1 MTSRKLSALII
12 ALVLALSLSA
22 VSFAGTVNTSNPI
35 VPIVKKASIAVV
47 NIDVEMTARRP
58 SGMEIPFE
66 DDPLFKRFFGDSF
79 NDFRRS
85 VPMKG
90 RGSGFI
96 VTKEGQILTNNHVVS
111 GASKI
116 TVSVL
121 LADGNK
127 KTYTAKIVGSDPTY
141 DLAIIKIEPDAPLPV
156 LELGDS
162 DAVEVGE
169 YVIAIG
175 NPYGFEQSV
184 TAGVISAKNR
194 SVRAQDVN
202 FDDFLQ
208 TDAAINPGNSG
219 GPLLNMDGKVI
230 GINTAIVPNAH
241 GLGFAIPINKAK
253 EIMGDLVAH
262 GHVRR
267 GWLGVSVRDITEQM
281 ARAYGVK
288 DKQGAMIN
296 DVFRGD
302 PAAKAGIKRG
312 DVVVEING
320 EKIKN
325 SSAFV
330 QKIRTIA
337 PGTTVKLVIIRKG
350 KRMNFSVKLAE
361 RPDSADGRSDRRRG
375 GDDEEDEYGEGKGGS
390 RERGSSRR
398 DSEALRDFGIT
409 RVAKLTDSMRN
420 EYGIDSGSEGLVVLE
435 VDRETSAYDDA
446 GIREGDLI
454 IEINGYEVKD
464 TRDISRAVG
473 SEDSIVL
480 MIEREGSTY
489 FVQLDKRR

>member
-12 ALVLALSLSA
+12 ALALALSLSA
-22 VSFAGTVNTSNPI
+22 VSFAGTANVSNPI
-35 VPIVKKASIAVV
+35 VPIVKKSSIAVV
-47 NIDVEMTARRP
+47 NIDVEMTARRSP
-58 SGMEIPFE
+58 GMEIPFE

-111 GASKI
+111 GANKI

-184 TAGVISAKNR
+184 TVGVISAKNR

-219 GPLLNMDGKVI
+219 GPLINMDGKVI

-253 EIMGDLVAH
+253 EIMSDLVEH

-281 ARAYGVK
+281 AKAYGVK

-302 PAAKAGIKRG
+302 PADKAGIKRG
-312 DVVVEING
+312 DVVVEVNG

-325 SSAFV
+325 ANAFV

-337 PGTTVKLVIIRKG
+337 PGTTVKLVVIRKG

-361 RPDSADGRSDRRRG
+361 RPDTADGRSGSGRG
-375 GDDEEDEYGEGKGGS
+375 GEDEDGEYKGS
-390 RERGSSRR
+390 RQRGSSRQ
-398 DSEALRDFGIT
+398 DSGALRDFGIT

-454 IEINGYEVKD
+454 IEINGYEVRD
-464 TRDISRAVG
+464 TRDISRAIDG
-473 SEDSIVL
+473 EDSVVL
-480 MIEREGSTY
+480 MIEREGATY
-489 FVQLDKRR
+489 FIQLDKRR